1 MVISMFDTLVNRIL
15 FWAERQPDKLAAAF
29 KKERLTYGELAEKM
43 KYIAAGLGRMGIQ
56 RGDRVIFSAVS
67 RPEMAAA
74 YLGIQY
80 CGAVAVFLD
89 KNAAPEYASLLYRE
103 SDGALLLTDRPMK
116 EYESA
121 CRIYSLKAIYNTE
134 PDEADK
140 IASPE
145 SLYVVPNEEDLAELL
160 FTTGTTGKPKG
171 VMLTYKA
178 VYHILNN
185 TIEGIGIRGDDRVLL
200 PLPLNHSFAL
210 RVLRAVLYRGGSV
223 IFQNGF
229 TFAKEI
235 ENNLDEYQC
244 TGLAVVPAS
253 VETISRQMQG
263 RFAEIMGRFR
273 YIEVS
278 AGSLSVEQ
286 RKRLTKELP
295 DTTIYNT
302 WGSSESGGALFL
314 NVTEAVSDPEKVR
327 ALGRPLPCVQ
337 LKILDEAGNV
347 IESDR
352 TRPGRMAIK
361 GDMQMSGYWGQEE
374 LTAETIKDGWLLTGD
389 MAYLDEDG
397 YAYMLGRA
405 DDIINVGGEKVS
417 PVEIEN
423 IAGEYSY
430 IRECACIGVP
440 DPEGILGF
448 VPVLFVAV
456 KGNGYSEDDLQAF
469 LKGRM
474 ERYKV
479 PAKYISVQEIPR
491 NRMQKIDRKK
501 LREMWERK
509 GGESLM
515 NPVVQA
521 ILTRRSIR
529 RFREKEIPRGI
540 LDMILR
546 AGYHAPSGHNMQTW
560 RFTVVEDRER
570 IARLKEAACETA
582 RAHGVHCYG
591 FENPA
596 CIVIISN
603 DERNRDGCQDASCA
617 AENIFLAAHSY
628 GIGSVWL
635 NMLMTLRG
643 KEPVK
648 QVLDEFGI
656 PKNHVVWCMAALG
669 YPLEEGTLLAKREDV
684 VHFIE

>member
-1 MVISMFDTLVNRIL
+1 MICMYDTLVNRIL
-15 FWAERQPDKLAAAF
+15 FWAESRPNKLAAAF
-29 KKERLTYGELAEKM
+29 KKDRLTYGKLAEKM
-43 KYIAAGLGRMGIQ
+43 RYIAACLGRMGIHK
-56 RGDRVIFSAVS
+56 GDHVLFSAVS
-67 RPEMAAA
+67 RPEMAAV

-80 CGAVAVFLD
+80 CGGVAVFLD
-89 KNAAPEYASLLYRE
+89 KNATPEYTALLYRE
-103 SDGALLLTDRPMK
+103 SSAVLLLTDRPMK
-116 EYESA
+116 EYGSV
-121 CRIYSLKAIYNTE
+121 CRIYSLKAIYNTK
-134 PDEADK
+134 PDGAEGVASLEAFYTM
-140 IASPE
+140 PE
-145 SLYVVPNEEDLAELL
+145 ESVLAELL
-160 FTTGTTGKPKG
+160 FTTGTTGRPKG

-178 VYHILNN
+178 VYHILKN
-185 TIEGIGIRGDDRVLL
+185 TIEGIGIGEEERVLL

-253 VETISRQMQG
+253 IETISRQMQG

-278 AGSLSVEQ
+278 AGSLTVEQ
-286 RKRLTKELP
+286 RKRLTKQLP
-295 DTTIYNT
+295 DTMIYNT

-314 NVTEAVSDPEKVR
+314 NVTEAVSDPEKVSS
-327 ALGRPLPCVQ
+327 LGKPPSCVQ
-337 LKILDEAGNV
+337 LKILDETGNA
-347 IESDR
+347 ISGDR
-352 TRPGRMAIK
+352 SHPGRMAIK
-361 GDMQMSGYWGQEE
+361 GDMQMSGYWGQGE

-397 YAYMLGRA
+397 YVYMLGRA

-423 IAGEYSY
+423 IAGEYPY
-430 IRECACIGVP
+430 IRECACIGAP

-448 VPVLFVAV
+448 VPVLFVVV
-456 KGNGYSEDDLQAF
+456 KGNGYSEDDLQVF

-474 ERYKV
+474 ERYKL

-491 NRMQKIDRKK
+491 NQLRKIDRKK
-501 LREMWERK
+501 LREMWELK
-509 GGESLM
+509 GSESLM
-515 NPVVQA
+515 NPVMQA

-529 RFREKEIPRGI
+529 RFQERAIPREI

-546 AGYHAPSGHNMQTW
+546 AGYYAPSGHNMQTW
-560 RFTVVEDRER
+560 QFTVVEDREK
-570 IARLKEAACETA
+570 IVRLKEAALKA
-582 RAHGVHCYG
+582 AKVHHVYCYG

-635 NMLMTLRG
+635 NMLMTLRE

-648 QVLDEFGI
+648 QILDEFGI
-656 PKNHVVWCMAALG
+656 PNNHVVWCMAALG
-669 YPLEEGTLLAKREDV
+669 YPLEEGVLLAKREDV

>member
-1 MVISMFDTLVNRIL
+1 MYDTLVKRVL
-15 FWAERQPDKLAAAF
+15 FWAERQPDKLAVAF
-29 KKERLTYGELAEKM
+29 KKERLTYRELAEKM
-43 KYIAAGLGRMGIQ
+43 RTIAARLVRMGIHK
-56 RGDRVIFSAVS
+56 GDHVLFSAVS
-67 RPEMAAA
+67 RPEMAAVH
-74 YLGIQY
+74 LGIQY

-89 KNAAPEYASLLYRE
+89 KNATPEDAALLYRE
-103 SDGALLLTDRPMK
+103 SGAALLLTDRPMK
-116 EYESA
+116 EYGIA
-121 CRIYSLKAIYNTE
+121 CRIYSLKAIYNTR
-134 PDEADK
+134 PDGAEDAASLEAFYTM
-140 IASPE
+140 PGE
-145 SLYVVPNEEDLAELL
+145 SELAELL
-160 FTTGTTGKPKG
+160 FTTGTTGRPKG

-185 TIEGIGIRGDDRVLL
+185 TIEGIGIGKEERVLL

-223 IFQNGF
+223 ILQNGF

-235 ENNLDEYQC
+235 ENNLNEYQC
-244 TGLAVVPAS
+244 TGLVVVPAS
-253 VETISRQMQG
+253 IETISRQMQG
-263 RFAEIMGRFR
+263 CFAEIIGRFR

-286 RKRLTKELP
+286 RKRLTKQLP
-295 DTTIYNT
+295 NTIIYNT

-327 ALGRPLPCVQ
+327 ALGKPLSCVQ
-337 LKILDEAGNV
+337 LKFLDEAGNE
-347 IESDR
+347 ISGGSGH
-352 TRPGRMAIK
+352 PGRMAIK
-361 GDMQMSGYWGQEE
+361 GDMQMSGYWGQEG

-397 YAYMLGRA
+397 YVYILGRV

-423 IAGEYSY
+423 IAGEYPY

-440 DPEGILGF
+440 DPKGILGF

-456 KGNGYSEDDLQAF
+456 KGNGYSGDDLQVF

-474 ERYKV
+474 ERYKLPV
-479 PAKYISVQEIPR
+479 KYIPVQEIPK

-501 LREMWERK
+501 LREIWEQK
-509 GGESLM
+509 GSESLM
-515 NPVVQA
+515 NPVIQA

-529 RFREKEIPRGI
+529 RFQERAIPREI
-540 LDMILR
+540 LDMILC
-546 AGYHAPSGHNMQTW
+546 AGYYAPSGHNMQTW
-560 RFTVVEDRER
+560 RFTVVEDKEK

-582 RAHGVHCYG
+582 RAAGVYCYG

-603 DERNRDGCQDASCA
+603 DERNRYGCQDASCA
-617 AENIFLAAHSY
+617 AENMFLAAHSY

-635 NMLMTLRG
+635 NILMTLRG

-648 QVLDEFGI
+648 QILDEFGI

-669 YPLEEGTLLAKREDV
+669 YPLEEGTLLAKRKDV
-684 VHFIE
+684 VHFI